1 MTEPATADLCS
12 LSGSSAERNRTVSTL
27 DPPPLMA
34 GLRTSADFAEAS
46 TNQAGINRRRPD
58 NDRTRRTGGPQPW
71 RVKATSCS
79 NAAGRYQPSAERS
92 CRGSYFLSCSMRL
105 FLATGRQLAIG
116 GMNTSRRC
124 SHTVLVYILTDSQE
138 VRENYSQAGTAIRS
152 RHTSW
157 LSHTALCVVR
167 LGNDCTISKSQS
179 PKEGI
184 SHGNYQA
191 PYNGYRTKSNHN

>member
-1 MTEPATADLCS
+1 MIGPVA
-12 LSGSSAERNRTVSTL
+12 R
-27 DPPPLMA
+27 A
-34 GLRTSADFAEAS
+34 G
-46 TNQAGINRRRPD
+46 RRRGALKPPRV
-58 NDRTRRTGGPQPW
+58 RTRRGGISPVLKDHVVDRIFY
-71 RVKATSCS
+71 RVRCGCFS
-79 NAAGRYQPSAERS
+79 
-92 CRGSYFLSCSMRL
+92 RL
-105 FLATGRQLAIG
+105 ERQLAIG
-116 GMNTSRRC
+116 GMNTSLRC
-124 SHTVLVYILTDSQE
+124 SHTVLAYILTDSQE